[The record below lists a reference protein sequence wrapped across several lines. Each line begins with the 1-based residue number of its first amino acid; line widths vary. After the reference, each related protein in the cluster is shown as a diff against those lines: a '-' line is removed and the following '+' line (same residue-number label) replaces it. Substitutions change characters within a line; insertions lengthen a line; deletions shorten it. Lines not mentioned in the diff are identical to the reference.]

1 MLRWI
6 GDEGLPDSGHVQ
18 VLRYRLCRDAHRILL
33 HPGGSAMDGTPVA
46 VVVAVHFHVHFQPTH
61 CCLTATLTWNPR
73 GLTNQ
78 MALASH
84 SPSWRWL
91 ASVKSNLDTSM
102 GTSFAISSSEMCR
115 PMQVRDP
122 RPNYTIAARFSLAQ
136 KISTQ
141 NGETN
146 EMEPLLEDGT
156 AA

>member
-1 MLRWI
+1 
-6 GDEGLPDSGHVQ
+6 
-18 VLRYRLCRDAHRILL
+18 
-33 HPGGSAMDGTPVA
+33 
-46 VVVAVHFHVHFQPTH
+46 
-61 CCLTATLTWNPR
+61 
-73 GLTNQ
+73 
-78 MALASH
+78 
-84 SPSWRWL
+84 
-91 ASVKSNLDTSM
+91 
-102 GTSFAISSSEMCR
+102 MCR